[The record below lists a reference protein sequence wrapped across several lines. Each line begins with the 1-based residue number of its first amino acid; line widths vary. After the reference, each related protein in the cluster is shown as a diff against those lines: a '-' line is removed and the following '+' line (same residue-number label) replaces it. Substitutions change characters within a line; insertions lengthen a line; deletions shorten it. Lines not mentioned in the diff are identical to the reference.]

1 MSKASDKKIP
11 KRIDPFRSDEICRAD
26 LERYCLMAIE
36 LGASDAKVIKS
47 NQVIVE
53 NRVRGKC
60 LIPQCPHYGESVNC
74 PPYTPLPEEM
84 RMMIK
89 EYKHGIFVRMII
101 PADQIAGEK
110 AAEENRLAPYRRKIN
125 EVVSKIESQAFY
137 DGYPLAMGFVAGSCK
152 KAFCPDI
159 ECSAL
164 VQGKGCRHPLWARP
178 SMESVG
184 MNVYMMAAKIG
195 WDIYPIGKKVSLDDL
210 PHGNYFGL
218 ILIY

>member
-11 KRIDPFRSDEICRAD
+11 KRVDPFRSHEICRD
-26 LERYCLMAIE
+26 NLERYCLLAIE

-60 LIPQCPHYGESVNC
+60 LIPKCPHYGECVNC
-74 PPYTPLPEEM
+74 PPYTPLPDEM
-84 RMMIK
+84 RMMIQ
-89 EYKHGIFVRMII
+89 EYKHGIFVKIII

-159 ECSAL
+159 KCSAL

-195 WDIYPIGKKVSLDDL
+195 WDIYPIGKEVSLNDL

-218 ILIY
+218 ILIC

>member
-1 MSKASDKKIP
+1 MSKASDKKVP

-60 LIPQCPHYGESVNC
+60 LIPKCPHYGESVNC

-101 PADQIAGEK
+101 PADHIAGER
-110 AAEENRLAPYRRKIN
+110 AAEENRMAPYRRKLN
-125 EVVSKIESQAFY
+125 EVVSKIESQAFMMAIPWPW
-137 DGYPLAMGFVAGSCK
+137 GLLQGHAKRP
-152 KAFCPDI
+152 
-159 ECSAL
+159 SAL
-164 VQGKGCRHPLWARP
+164 ISNVAPWYKGKG
-178 SMESVG
+178 VG
-184 MNVYMMAAKIG
+184 ILCG
-195 WDIYPIGKKVSLDDL
+195 QDL
-210 PHGNYFGL
+210 PWNQWE
-218 ILIY
+218 